1 MNAHDLS
8 FPPPSNPC
16 ADFGDRRSAVGRLV
30 ELAGTVTDA
39 RITYVWLRDE
49 EGRGVCGSARPEP
62 KLRMHSRR
70 VVDTGRPVVVH
81 DGFAA
86 TGFSPADRD
95 HVVAFVGV
103 PIARGDGAVH
113 GALCV
118 VDRRPRMWTT
128 HEVETLTTLGRA
140 IAAEIE
146 LGC

>member
-1 MNAHDLS
+1 MTSHDL
-8 FPPPSNPC
+8 PLPTPPSPC
-16 ADFGDRRSAVGRLV
+16 VEFDDRRSAVGRLV

-49 EGRGVCGSARPEP
+49 HGRGVCGSARPEA

-70 VVDTGRPVVVH
+70 VVDSGRPVVVH
-81 DGFAA
+81 DGYAA
-86 TGFSPADRD
+86 TGFGPGDRD

-103 PIARGDGAVH
+103 PIARPDGPVH

-128 HEVETLTTLGRA
+128 HEVETLETLARA

-146 LGC
+146 LR